1 VSLFASTLSPP
12 EYRTPKEHLLFG
24 RETSNLQ
31 RGLKEIRH
39 PSAVRPDLFEA
50 RLASVLDNAVDAILL
65 VEDIRRRPVVPVSP
79 VQNQTNNNAAW
90 D

>member
-1 VSLFASTLSPP
+1 V
-12 EYRTPKEHLLFG
+12 
-24 RETSNLQ
+24 Q
-31 RGLKEIRH
+31 
-39 PSAVRPDLFEA
+39 SAPTFFEA